1 MITSNDFR
9 PGVTI
14 EIDGQVWQVVEFQHV
29 KPGKGAAFVRAK
41 IKNLETGSV
50 VERTWNAGEK
60 VQEGHVDRRQMQ
72 YLYEM
77 KACTASWIT
86 KRTNKSNWLRI
97 ASVQLSTS

>member
-41 IKNLETGSV
+41 IKTSKPVPLSNAHGMPAKRF
-50 VERTWNAGEK
+50 RTATSTAARCSIFMK
-60 VQEGHVDRRQMQ
+60 
-72 YLYEM
+72 M
-77 KACTASWIT
+77 KACTVSWIT
-86 KRTNKSNWLRI
+86 KRMNRLN
-97 ASVQLSTS
+97 

>member
-41 IKNLETGSV
+41 IKNLETGAV
-50 VERTWNAGEK
+50 VPGTLAKKYRTATSTAARCSTSMK
-60 VQEGHVDRRQMQ
+60 T
-72 YLYEM
+72 
-77 KACTASWIT
+77 KACTVSWIT
-86 KRTNKSNWLRI
+86 KHTNRSN
-97 ASVQLSTS
+97 